1 MNIHEIS
8 ELQRLLDAFVSQLD
22 QAIDQAAYES
32 PLYWGLVER
41 RSAAVAAYDA
51 TV

>member
-1 MNIHEIS
+1 MSIHEIR
-8 ELQRLLDAFVSQLD
+8 ELQILLDAFIGQLD
-22 QAIDQAAYES
+22 RAIEQAAYES

-51 TV
+51 TI